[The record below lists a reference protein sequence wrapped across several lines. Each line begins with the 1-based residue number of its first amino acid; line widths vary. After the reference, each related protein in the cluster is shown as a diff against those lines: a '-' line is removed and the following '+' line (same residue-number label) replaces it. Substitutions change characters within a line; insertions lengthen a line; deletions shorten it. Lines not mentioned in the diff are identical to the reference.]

1 MNKRGIILVI
11 SLLVVLV
18 LATLLASLYFQAISE
33 TQLARRYVNSTRA
46 FWLAEAG
53 VAKALEGLSG
63 PGTVSGYLDQ
73 TNYTY
78 AATMSLLSGN
88 YYRIESTGS
97 VVSGGSTVAR
107 EVEVTVRT
115 GVVDPSKFQFSVS
128 TTTDFKVIGGG
139 GEGINKFIEP
149 DNSFQEN
156 AVLDFADLFGLSKAN
171 MRDGA
176 GNLYTDATSFNVDN
190 AQGVTWVDV
199 KSGEQLQIT
208 GGSGEGV
215 LIINGDVKITG
226 DMVLNGIIYVIGKLT
241 MLGNCAVNGAVLAE
255 SSTAVDTT
263 LGGSTLLTYDIPKI
277 TSSLEEVQFLT
288 KEVVSW
294 QEI

>member
-1 MNKRGIILVI
+1 MNKRGVILIV

-18 LATLLASLYFQAISE
+18 LSTLLASFYFQAISE
-33 TQLARRYVNSTRA
+33 MQLARRYVNSTRA

-53 VAKALEGLSG
+53 VAKALTELSG
-63 PGTVSGYLDQ
+63 PGTVSGYLIQ

-78 AATMSLLSGN
+78 TATMSHLSGN
-88 YYRIESTGS
+88 YYMIDSTGS
-97 VVSGGSTVAR
+97 VSSGGGPIER
-107 EVEVTVRT
+107 KIRVTVRT
-115 GVVDPSKFQFSVS
+115 GAVDPSKFKYAVT

-139 GEGINKFIEP
+139 HEGINKFIEP

-156 AVLDFADLFGLSKAN
+156 AVLDFADLFGVSKAN

-176 GNLYTDATSFNVDN
+176 THLYTDATSFNVNN
-190 AQGVTWVDV
+190 AQGVTWIDV
-199 KSGEQLQIT
+199 KSGAQLQIT

-241 MLGNCAVNGAVLAE
+241 MLGNCAVNGAALAE

-263 LGGSTLLTYDIPKI
+263 LGGSTLLTFDTAKV
-277 TSSLEEVQFLT
+277 TSALEEVQFIT